1 MNINKKP
8 FWALISLCKQDSKT
22 SNVTVIGL
30 QSSIW
35 CHISASF
42 LWRWMP
48 KSYLLFSNHKLH
60 ISQRIIV
67 IWPWGR
73 HCKTHQ
79 IKGLRTIHV
88 HIIVRFVDVF
98 ITLRNTHT
106 RIYIYIYIYIYIK
119 DHAPWWRHQIE
130 TVSVLLALCEGK
142 GHWRGA
148 LICAWTNSWAKHR
161 DAGDL
166 WRHRAHSLWRHC
178 SDTSD
183 MSLPEPLMIYCQ
195 LGP

>member
-30 QSSIW
+30 QLSIW

-48 KSYLLFSNHKLH
+48 KSYLLFSNHKLD

-106 RIYIYIYIYIYIK
+106 RIYIYIYKGPCTMMTSSNRISFRVTG
-119 DHAPWWRHQIE
+119 PLWGERP
-130 TVSVLLALCEGK
+130 LA
-142 GHWRGA
+142 R
-148 LICAWTNSWAKHR
+148 SF
-161 DAGDL
+161 DL
-166 WRHRAHSLWRHC
+166 RLNKQLSK
-178 SDTSD
+178 TSRRRWFVTP
-183 MSLPEPLMIYCQ
+183 SRSFIVTPL
-195 LGP
+195 